1 VATLKP
7 HLPWFIE
14 LDDGIFGGP
23 TTTRTTDPAAQLRAL
38 AGVLTVVP
46 LAMRSLAWPASAQ
59 TPPGGAAKPLPAAA
73 GLPAAARPSPE
84 PGTAS
89 PAVVKLAG
97 MPDIE
102 FYPVE
107 GRAMMDY
114 SPTAAK
120 GIST

>member
-1 VATLKP
+1 M
-7 HLPWFIE
+7 
-14 LDDGIFGGP
+14 
-23 TTTRTTDPAAQLRAL
+23 
-38 AGVLTVVP
+38 AGVGSDTSG
-46 LAMRSLAWPASAQ
+46 R
-59 TPPGGAAKPLPAAA
+59 GGEAAA
-73 GLPAAARPSPE
+73 GSRRFAPAAARPSPE